1 MYSIALKMLTGD
13 KGKYFLL
20 VSALSFASLLMTQQG
35 AIFLGLM
42 RWSTS
47 TIRNTNAAI
56 WVMDPVVEQVNE
68 VQPLRDIDLFRVRS
82 VDDVQWAHPLYFSI
96 QQAKFSSGKF
106 KSILLMGVDSSTL
119 IGMPSRIHEGNLSH
133 LKETNG
139 VIIDQLAVEKFSKAQ
154 GKPISLGDTFEIND
168 REAKIVGI
176 CETEKSFFGYPYVYT
191 TEHKFL
197 DFVPYRRKNLSF
209 ILVKPKENISAKLV
223 AQAIEKE
230 TGLKALTESDFS
242 QETERWIKENTGI
255 PLSFYMT
262 VCLGFL
268 VGMAVSC
275 QTFYAF
281 ILENLPYLGVL
292 KAMGVTNQ
300 ELCKLLLI
308 QALFVGF
315 LGYGIGIGYASI
327 FGNFAFSSKKIPFF
341 WSASLL
347 LFSLFVVLFI
357 CASAALL
364 GIYKIRKLES
374 AEVFRA

>member
-20 VSALSFASLLMTQQG
+20 VSALSLASLLMTQQG

-47 TIRNTNAAI
+47 TIRNTNAPI

-82 VDDVQWAHPLYFSI
+82 VDEVEWAEPLYFSI
-96 QQAKFSSGKF
+96 QQAKFTSGQF
-106 KSILLMGVDSSTL
+106 KSILLMGLDSITL
-119 IGMPSRIHEGNLSH
+119 IGMPSRIQEGNLNH
-133 LKETNG
+133 LKQANG
-139 VIIDQLAVEKFSKAQ
+139 VIVDLVAVEMFSKAL
-154 GKPISLGDTFEIND
+154 GRRITLGDTFEIND

-191 TEHKFL
+191 TEQKFL
-197 DFVPYRRKNLSF
+197 DFIPRRRKNLSF
-209 ILVKPKENISAKLV
+209 VLVKPKENLSAEFV
-223 AQAIEKE
+223 AKKIESE
-230 TGLKALTESDFS
+230 TGLKALTKTAFF
-242 QETERWIKENTGI
+242 QKTENWIKENTGI
-255 PLSFYMT
+255 PISFYMT
-262 VCLGFL
+262 VSLGFL

-292 KAMGVTNQ
+292 KAMGVTNK
-300 ELCKLLLI
+300 ELCNLLLI

-327 FGNFAFSSKKIPFF
+327 FGNFAFNSKQIPFY
-341 WSASLL
+341 WNASLL

-357 CASAALL
+357 CACAALL
-364 GIYKIRKLES
+364 GIYRIRRLES
-374 AEVFRA
+374 AEVFRV